1 MLHQRVVWPWLRLN
15 EKFITLREL
24 VLIILNQYSFLFYL
38 LQVYPQEFFG
48 RLREY

>member
-1 MLHQRVVWPWLRLN
+1 MVLAKVEQVY
-15 EKFITLREL
+15 ITLREL
-24 VLIILNQYSFLFYL
+24 MIILNQYNFLFYL